1 MPGPESPFERAR
13 LGWWLYIAVLAIV
26 AGYLAYSFVG
36 ILALGVFGYY
46 ATRPIYREVEGV
58 IDSDGHVAAATIL
71 LVLGPI
77 LLLLAYAGFRVFGE
91 VMQFL
96 GESGQQQLLGGA
108 LEALTD
114 QQRQSVLSIVE
125 NPQQLADQPRQTF
138 EMVLQTGGQV
148 FSAVAGGLLLVSL
161 AVTLTYFL
169 LENGD
174 DLAEGFREL
183 VGGRETT
190 AYSYATTV
198 DEDLESVFFGNFLF
212 VVAMSIVA
220 AAAYWGTN
228 LLAPDPLAV
237 PMVPVLAVLT
247 GVASLIPIVVG
258 KVIYLP
264 VVGYLAVQA
273 VQGDQAHLAFVGG
286 VLVAYFLVLDILPQT
301 FIQPLVTGRTVNP
314 VLLLFAYL
322 LGPILFGWYGFF
334 LLPILFVLLLEAVR
348 IALPELLHGEPLT
361 RRLSMG
367 EDVGTDPGAVQE
379 SVPEEESADDAAG
392 DQ

>member
-1 MPGPESPFERAR
+1 MPEPESPFERAR
-13 LGWWLYIAVLAIV
+13 LGWWLYVAALAVV
-26 AGYLAYSFVG
+26 AGYIAYSFVG
-36 ILALGVFGYY
+36 ILVLGVFGYY
-46 ATRPIYREVEGV
+46 ATRPIYRELRGV
-58 IDSDGHVAAATIL
+58 IDSDGLVATATIV

-77 LLLLAYAGFRVFGE
+77 LLLLAYTGFRVFSEIGQL
-91 VMQFL
+91 V

-114 QQRQSVLSIVE
+114 QQRQAVLSAVE
-125 NPQQLADQPRQTF
+125 NPQQLAQQPQQTF
-138 EMVLQTGGQV
+138 ETLLQTGGQA

-174 DLAEGFREL
+174 ELAEGFREL

-220 AAAYWGTN
+220 AAAYWATN
-228 LLAPDPLAV
+228 LLAPAPLAV

-273 VQGDQAHLAFVGG
+273 LQGNRAHLAFVGG
-286 VLVAYFLVLDILPQT
+286 VLVAYFFVLDILPQT
-301 FIQPLVTGRTVNP
+301 FVQPLLTGRTVNP
-314 VLLLFAYL
+314 LLLLFAYL

-334 LLPILFVLLLEAVR
+334 LMPILFVLLLEAVR

-367 EDVGTDPGAVQE
+367 EDVGADPGDVQE
-379 SVPEEESADDAAG
+379 SVPEGDSTGDTPG